1 MSTRHLLPEGRRGNL
16 KGEEEKEESERR
28 KKFFRIVKAG
38 FSAKRKT
45 LVNNLSNGLHI
56 DKKEIEEKL
65 ESLGFLKNVRA
76 QELGVEDWK
85 KLEAST
91 DASRKYGRERE

>member
-1 MSTRHLLPEGRRGNL
+1 V
-16 KGEEEKEESERR
+16 
-28 KKFFRIVKAG
+28 VKSG

-45 LVNNLSNGLHI
+45 LINNIANSLHI

-65 ESLGFLKNVRA
+65 GSIGFSPSTRA

-85 KLEAST
+85 KLVAIL
-91 DASRKYGRERE
+91 